1 MDCDRYREALSAQL
15 DGEDLGM
22 PAPALEDHLRGCRGC
37 RTWAERAVAA
47 TRALRLRTA
56 DPVPDL
62 TASILAAI
70 ADRPTTAAPAAARA
84 RTWLAGLAAPV
95 RPQGGARSP
104 AGARSPGGAGAA
116 GAAWSLGAARRTGE
130 ARRRDEPV
138 GEAPSLIRLALFLVA
153 AAQVVI
159 ALPALFGDDLGAT
172 IHVAHEQGAWGL
184 ALAAGMA
191 FGAWRPTRA
200 TAMLPVLSVFV
211 ACLGLMTA
219 LDISAGR
226 VAPSAEAPHLMA
238 AFGLVLLW
246 LESHPPLAMRTGPA
260 SAPRPADRGRVA
272 A

>member
-1 MDCDRYREALSAQL
+1 MMDCDRYREALSAQL
-15 DGEDLGM
+15 DGEDPGM
-22 PAPALEDHLRGCRGC
+22 PGVALDEHVRGCRGC
-37 RTWAERAVAA
+37 RTWVDRAVAA
-47 TRALRLRTA
+47 TRAMRLHTA

-62 TASILAAI
+62 TVSILAAI
-70 ADRPTTAAPAAARA
+70 DTGPVRADRRRA
-84 RTWLAGLAAPV
+84 GV
-95 RPQGGARSP
+95 RPRVAASLTGVV
-104 AGARSPGGAGAA
+104 AGARSLADGRPLAGAG
-116 GAAWSLGAARRTGE
+116 SE
-130 ARRRDEPV
+130 DDV
-138 GEAPSLIRLALFLVA
+138 PSLIRLALFLVA
-153 AAQVVI
+153 AAQVII
-159 ALPALFGDDLGAT
+159 AVPALFGDDLGAT

-191 FGAWRPTRA
+191 YGAWRPARA

-246 LESHPPLAMRTGPA
+246 LESHPPLAMRTRPA
-260 SAPRPADRGRVA
+260 SAPRPAPGRRVA

>member
-37 RTWAERAVAA
+37 RMWADRAVAA

-62 TASILAAI
+62 TASILAAV
-70 ADRPTTAAPAAARA
+70 ADRPTIVVPVAVRV
-84 RTWLAGLAAPV
+84 RTWLAGSAAPV
-95 RPQGGARSP
+95 RSHAGAGAPGGARSLLGARSSGGARSP
-104 AGARSPGGAGAA
+104 GQAHSGA
-116 GAAWSLGAARRTGE
+116 
-130 ARRRDEPV
+130 EPA

-200 TAMLPVLSVFV
+200 TAMLPVLTVFV

-260 SAPRPADRGRVA
+260 SAPRPAEGRRVA

>member
-1 MDCDRYREALSAQL
+1 
-15 DGEDLGM
+15 M
-22 PAPALEDHLRGCRGC
+22 PAPAPG
-37 RTWAERAVAA
+37 WPVRAG
-47 TRALRLRTA
+47 R
-56 DPVPDL
+56 
-62 TASILAAI
+62 
-70 ADRPTTAAPAAARA
+70 RP
-84 RTWLAGLAAPV
+84 LAGWLGGRPLGPGRSLAD
-95 RPQGGARSP
+95 GARP
-104 AGARSPGGAGAA
+104 LAGAGS
-116 GAAWSLGAARRTGE
+116 E
-130 ARRRDEPV
+130 DDV
-138 GEAPSLIRLALFLVA
+138 PSLIRLALFLVA
-153 AAQVVI
+153 AAQVII
-159 ALPALFGDDLGAT
+159 AVPALFGDDLGAT

-211 ACLGLMTA
+211 VCLGFMTA

-260 SAPRPADRGRVA
+260 SAPRPAQGRRVA

>member
-1 MDCDRYREALSAQL
+1 MDCDRYREALSARL

-22 PAPALEDHLRGCRGC
+22 PASALDEHLRGCRGC
-37 RTWAERAVAA
+37 RTWADRAMAA
-47 TRALRLRTA
+47 TRSMRLHTA

-62 TASILAAI
+62 TGPIMAVI
-70 ADRPTTAAPAAARA
+70 ATRPAPPAAAGGRVA
-84 RTWLAGLAAPV
+84 RWLAGPV
-95 RPQGGARSP
+95 
-104 AGARSPGGAGAA
+104 GAA
-116 GAAWSLGAARRTGE
+116 QPPHAQPPHAQPPHAR
-130 ARRRDEPV
+130 PSPS
-138 GEAPSLIRLALFLVA
+138 EAPSLVRLALFLVA
-153 AAQVVI
+153 AAQVII
-159 ALPALFGDDLGAT
+159 AVPALFGDDLGAT

-191 FGAWRPTRA
+191 FGAWRPARA

-219 LDISAGR
+219 LDVSAGR

-260 SAPRPADRGRVA
+260 SAPRPAAGRRVA

>member
-1 MDCDRYREALSAQL
+1 
-15 DGEDLGM
+15 M

-37 RTWAERAVAA
+37 RTWADRAVAA

-70 ADRPTTAAPAAARA
+70 AERPTTAAPVAVRA
-84 RTWLAGLAAPV
+84 RTWLAG
-95 RPQGGARSP
+95 
-104 AGARSPGGAGAA
+104 AGARSRSQAGP
-116 GAAWSLGAARRTGE
+116 SSPGAARPTGE
-130 ARRRDEPV
+130 ARRTGAARSWAEPA

-159 ALPALFGDDLGAT
+159 AVPALFGDDLGAT

-246 LESHPPLAMRTGPA
+246 LESHPPMAMRTGPA
-260 SAPRPADRGRVA
+260 SAPRPADRRRVA

>member
-1 MDCDRYREALSAQL
+1 
-15 DGEDLGM
+15 M
-22 PAPALEDHLRGCRGC
+22 PAAALQEHLGACPAC
-37 RTWAERAVAA
+37 RTWAERARAA
-47 TRALRLRTA
+47 TRAMRLHPA

-62 TASILAAI
+62 TESILAAI
-70 ADRPTTAAPAAARA
+70 AAAPAIAGPRRA
-84 RTWLAGLAAPV
+84 RLRSRLADWGGDTRSLGCPAPG
-95 RPQGGARSP
+95 GGARSP
-104 AGARSPGGAGAA
+104 A
-116 GAAWSLGAARRTGE
+116 
-130 ARRRDEPV
+130 
-138 GEAPSLIRLALFLVA
+138 EAPSLVRLALFLVA
-153 AAQVVI
+153 GAQVII

-200 TAMLPVLSVFV
+200 TAMVPVLGVFV

-246 LESHPPLAMRTGPA
+246 LESHPPLALRTGPA
-260 SAPRPADRGRVA
+260 SAPHPAAGRRVA